1 MSDETQPISA
11 EAAERM
17 LAGQPPIR
25 LEVTLAE
32 ADLLVLHL
40 SNAPGMCA
48 ALLAEKLRQQA
59 LPQAQEICLAA
70 ALLHSL
76 AASDVAN

>member
-1 MSDETQPISA
+1 
-11 EAAERM
+11 
-17 LAGQPPIR
+17 
-25 LEVTLAE
+25 
-32 ADLLVLHL
+32 
-40 SNAPGMCA
+40 MCA

-70 ALLHSL
+70 ALLHSP